1 MTIDL
6 THHPPSSFMANSR
19 SIEEID
25 SDSNYL
31 EPKKQQMAKVSAR
44 LSDDPS
50 TRGKKSP
57 T

>member
-50 TRGKKSP
+50 TGGKKSP